1 MTAAWRSARVR
12 RVLTVSTVALVILG
26 VAGARLVRSIE
37 GGSVA
42 TAEVRPGRF
51 VREVEARGSL
61 KAVKATP
68 VVVPPESG
76 RPQKIAWLASDGA
89 ALKAG
94 ATIVEFDPYDAQ
106 REAADGQADLTAAKA
121 KIEKAKAE
129 GDKNEKSL
137 GLDRDVAKQELDRA
151 ETFRLTDEGL
161 YSRHQI
167 IESQLDRELFAARA
181 DVAGRKLEASGRLS
195 STDRALG
202 EIEAGKARLKV
213 EIAEKGLRS
222 LKLAAPHDGLLVLER
237 NWRGE
242 TAFVGDTL
250 WPGQKLAQL
259 PDLSRLEATVFVLE
273 ADGAGLKPGLAA
285 RLAIE
290 GRPGEEHEATVTR
303 VEPLAKTREQSP
315 VKYFEA
321 TLSLARTDPAF
332 MKPGQKVRAVIRL
345 EEADGVLAV
354 PRGAVFEKDGRRVV
368 YRRTGGGFVPA
379 EVTIGRQSI
388 SRLVVASGLAAGDVV
403 ALRDP
408 TVRRP
413 LAAAA
418 PSAPEAGK

>member
-1 MTAAWRSARVR
+1 MTAVWRSARGR
-12 RVLTVSTVALVILG
+12 RVLTVSAAAVLLLG
-26 VAGARLVRSIE
+26 VAGARFVRSLE
-37 GGSVA
+37 GDSVA

-61 KAVKATP
+61 KAVTATP

-76 RPQKIAWLASDGA
+76 RPQKIAWLANDGA

-94 ATIVEFDPYDAQ
+94 EAIVEFDPYDAQ

-121 KIEKAKAE
+121 KIERAKAE
-129 GDKNEKSL
+129 GDKNERSL
-137 GLDRDVAKQELDRA
+137 VLDRDVAKQELDRA
-151 ETFRLTDEGL
+151 ESFKITDEGL

-181 DVAGRKLEASGRLS
+181 DVAGRKLEASGKLS
-195 STDRALG
+195 SADRALG
-202 EIEAGKARLKV
+202 QIEAGKARLKV

-222 LKLAAPHDGLLVLER
+222 LKLTAPHDGLLVLER

-290 GRPGEEHEATVTR
+290 GRPGEEHEATVTK

-368 YRRTGGGFVPA
+368 YRRAGGGFVPV

-413 LAAAA
+413 LAADA
-418 PSAPEAGK
+418 PSAPEAGR